1 MKLTIYGKPQPK
13 ERPRVYNGH
22 GITPTRTK
30 NYEAKI
36 AEEWRAK
43 YPNPLEGDIRVE
55 ITFYMPTPISWS
67 KAKKERAE
75 RGIIRPSVRPDIDN
89 LVKIILDAIQGGVAF
104 ADDKQVVELTAAKYY
119 SAEPRTAILVEEI

>member
-1 MKLTIYGKPQPK
+1 MNITIYGKPQPK
-13 ERPRVYNGH
+13 ERPRVYKGH

-30 NYEAKI
+30 NYEAMI
-36 AEEWRAK
+36 AAEWRAE
-43 YPNPLEGDIRVE
+43 YPKPLEGDLRVW
-55 ITFYMPTPISWS
+55 ITFYMPTPVSWS

-89 LVKIILDAIQGGVAF
+89 LVKIILDGLNGVAF

-119 SAEPRTAILVEEI
+119 SANPRTAILVEEI